1 MTSIHPLTDPRRL
14 QLTPEVED
22 AGHDLPDLAELVAP
36 EAGLEDDDGVL
47 ATDVA
52 LVRQLGDVS
61 PGLLHE
67 EGKGWVRRI
76 LGPTEESM
84 IGHLAFTFTIC
95 TTW

>member
-22 AGHDLPDLAELVAP
+22 AGHDLPDLAELVPP

-47 ATDVA
+47 ATHVA

-61 PGLLHE
+61 PGLLIRE
-67 EGKGWVRRI
+67 KDGCVV
-76 LGPTEESM
+76 
-84 IGHLAFTFTIC
+84 F
-95 TTW
+95 